1 MRAVFAEDDDQ
12 INPLHGADSKEA
24 AEKEIQA
31 LFPPQST
38 VAVIK
43 PDAYGEVEQRGN
55 VFRWYVRPY
64 GWILGPKI
72 LLTKFLFAVV
82 TR

>member
-1 MRAVFAEDDDQ
+1 MGVPKFLCSLRAVFAEDDDP

-24 AEKEIQA
+24 AEKEIHA

-55 VFRWYVRPY
+55 VFNRV
-64 GWILGPKI
+64 
-72 LLTKFLFAVV
+72 
-82 TR
+82 